1 MTIDAPKFTWQGRHP
16 AITAASILCY
26 IMGVGWSI
34 GAPRTISYMI
44 RNRALRVIDSPFGQ
58 FRGMSGPF
66 EALGMDAM
74 ILLAILFST
83 INLLYILAGHWLWKS
98 RRKGS
103 MLAISLLALSV
114 VFWLGFA
121 LPFGLLVGPLL
132 AGLLAV
138 GWKSLRGGGS

>member
-1 MTIDAPKFTWQGRHP
+1 MTTDKSTTTGQARHS
-16 AITAASILCY
+16 AITAGSILCY

-74 ILLAILFST
+74 ILLAILFGA
-83 INLLYILAGHWLWKS
+83 INLLYILAGYWLWKS
-98 RRKGS
+98 QRKGG
-103 MLAISLLALSV
+103 MMAISLLGLSV
-114 VFWLGFA
+114 LFWWGFA
-121 LPFGLLVGPLL
+121 LPFGLIVGPLL
-132 AGLLAV
+132 AGSLAV
-138 GWKSLRGGGS
+138 GWKSLREDRA